1 MYGISLYFKFL
12 AAEIKS
18 QLQFGGAF
26 AFEFVS
32 NFITFGLWFLSL
44 SFVFQRFDNLAGWS
58 LGEVA
63 LLYGILESI
72 FALTDMLF
80 SGFDPPFF
88 GRWIRNGYF
97 DQILLRP
104 VNPLIQVMG
113 SRFVLRRTARIFQGL
128 VVLGLALALTDIQ
141 WTALKILLVPGM
153 VLGTLLFFGGL
164 LIFGSTLTFWTVESI
179 EVVNI
184 LTYGGSEMMS
194 YPMSIYPRWMV
205 RLFTYVIPAIFINF
219 YPALYLLDRP
229 DPFGMPSWAPWI
241 SPLAG
246 GLIMLAALQFWRFG
260 MKQYQS
266 TGT

>member
-1 MYGISLYFKFL
+1 VYNIHLYFKLL

-26 AFEFVS
+26 LFEFVS
-32 NFITFGLWFLSL
+32 NFIGFGLWFLSL
-44 SFVFQRFDNLAGWS
+44 SFLFQRFDNLAGWS

-63 LLYGILESI
+63 LLYGLLETI
-72 FALTDMLF
+72 FALVDMIF

-88 GRWIRNGYF
+88 GRWIRNGHF
-97 DQILLRP
+97 DQLLLRP

-128 VVLGLALALTDIQ
+128 VVLGVALALTDIQ
-141 WTALKILLVPGM
+141 WTPLKVLMVPGM
-153 VLGTLLFFGGL
+153 VLGTLLFFGGFL
-164 LIFGSTLTFWTVESI
+164 VFGSTLTFWTVESV

-205 RLFTYVIPAIFINF
+205 RIFTYVIPAIFVIY

-229 DPFGMPSWAPWI
+229 DPFGLPPWSHWV
-241 SPLAG
+241 SPIAG
-246 GLIMLAALQFWRFG
+246 GLVMVAALLFWRLG
-260 MKQYQS
+260 LRHYQS